1 MSQYLESYDMQRRR
15 TAVLPNTY
23 DIIETK
29 PLNGIWQLEFKLPGG
44 DEKARYLDARRLV
57 RYQDGELYRIVDW
70 ATTTTDVESVTYK
83 CEHVLAALS
92 DRIMPGEVSVENVST
107 SQVLR
112 TILNYQRDWVLG
124 ECDFAYQ
131 YGYAWT
137 SETLLNAIWSVPN
150 CFTDAVKIV
159 TDTTRYPW
167 RLSFKKINTDGKPDS
182 IILAGLNFLQSRRT
196 SKHSTLCTRV
206 YPKGYGEGVNQLDI
220 KKINGGKAYI
230 NAPAEVIERYGIIER
245 EYVDRSIQDAQQLY
259 NVAYAYLM
267 EACRKLEEY
276 AIDAADVYALTGNPM
291 HRPEPGDVM
300 LFQLDNY
307 RTYVTEV
314 KTQHDKPGD
323 LKLKLAN
330 KPSDLADMLTDIANK
345 ARIESTYAQGSTI
358 LWGGPLCG
366 NADGKNALKYPLWM
380 PRSIIHANVVRVKI
394 ELSRFRTDSKG
405 IKSGGG
411 TARTTSSNGG
421 ATYTSANGGE
431 MSKYSQSFEAET
443 TSPQT
448 WDFGRKKIITTST
461 DLGGKE
467 KTQDGGSGN
476 TQRPGEEWTLYSS
489 VTGRHRH
496 YYPHTHA
503 MGSHNHG
510 IDMHTHKFDH
520 FHSVSVLVEIPERTG
535 HAHKVT
541 VGAHSHQVEIPDH
554 IHEQNY
560 GIFTAGEMPST
571 AAVKING
578 KSAFSMER
586 TWEGEIT
593 SYLIEDNGEIARGK
607 FVNIEVLPNI
617 NAFITIVVAA
627 QAFISGKEGGKY

>member
-15 TAVLPNTY
+15 TAVLPNAY

-159 TDTTRYPW
+159 TDTTSYPW

-230 NAPAEVIERYGIIER
+230 NAPADVIERYGIIER

-291 HRPEPGDVM
+291 HKPEPGDVM
-300 LFQLDNY
+300 LFQPDDY

-366 NADGKNALKYPLWM
+366 NADGKNALKYPMWM

-421 ATYTSANGGE
+421 STYTSTTDAQMNEVITSYQAWTSSPLSIRDKSELLYTDNSGRLQTKEGG
-431 MSKYSQSFEAET
+431 
-443 TSPQT
+443 
-448 WDFGRKKIITTST
+448 G
-461 DLGGKE
+461 
-467 KTQDGGSGN
+467 GN
-476 TQRPGEEWTLYSS
+476 TKGASAEWTGYSS
-489 VTGRHRH
+489 VTGSHRH
-496 YYPHTHA
+496 YHPHIHA
-503 MGSHNHG
+503 LDVHSHAIEGHIHEYNHL
-510 IDMHTHKFDH
+510 
-520 FHSVSVLVEIPERTG
+520 HSVEVTVKIPGKEG

-593 SYLIEDNGEIARGK
+593 SYLVEDNGEIARGK

>member
-15 TAVLPNTY
+15 TAVLPNAY

-159 TDTTRYPW
+159 TDTTSYPW

-230 NAPAEVIERYGIIER
+230 NAPADVIERYGIIER

-276 AIDAADVYALTGNPM
+276 AIDAADVYAMTGNPM
-291 HRPEPGDVM
+291 HKPEPGDVM
-300 LFQLDNY
+300 LFQPDDY

-421 ATYTSANGGE
+421 STYTSTTDAQMNEVITSYQAWTSSPLSIRDKSELLYTDNSGRLQTKEGG
-431 MSKYSQSFEAET
+431 
-443 TSPQT
+443 
-448 WDFGRKKIITTST
+448 G
-461 DLGGKE
+461 
-467 KTQDGGSGN
+467 GN
-476 TQRPGEEWTLYSS
+476 TKGASAEWTGYSS
-489 VTGRHRH
+489 VTGSHRH
-496 YYPHTHA
+496 YHPHIHA
-503 MGSHNHG
+503 LDVHSHAIEGHIHEYNHL
-510 IDMHTHKFDH
+510 
-520 FHSVSVLVEIPERTG
+520 HSVEVIVKIPGKPG

>member
-15 TAVLPNTY
+15 TAVLPNAY

-83 CEHVLAALS
+83 CEHVLATLS

-112 TILNYQRDWVLG
+112 TILNYQSDWVLG

-267 EACRKLEEY
+267 EACRKMEEY
-276 AIDAADVYALTGNPM
+276 AIDAADVYAMTGNPM
-291 HRPEPGDVM
+291 HKPEPGDVM
-300 LFQLDNY
+300 LFQPDDY

-421 ATYTSANGGE
+421 AKYTSANGGE
-431 MSKYSQSFEAET
+431 MNEVI
-443 TSPQT
+443 TSYQAWTSSPLSIRDKSELLYTDNSGRLQT
-448 WDFGRKKIITTST
+448 KE
-461 DLGGKE
+461 GG
-467 KTQDGGSGN
+467 GGN
-476 TQRPGEEWTLYSS
+476 TKGASAEWTGYSS
-489 VTGRHRH
+489 VTGSHRH
-496 YYPHTHA
+496 YHPHIHA
-503 MGSHNHG
+503 LDVHSHAIEGHIHEYNHL
-510 IDMHTHKFDH
+510 
-520 FHSVSVLVEIPERTG
+520 HSVEVIVKIPGKPG

-586 TWEGEIT
+586 NWEGEIT